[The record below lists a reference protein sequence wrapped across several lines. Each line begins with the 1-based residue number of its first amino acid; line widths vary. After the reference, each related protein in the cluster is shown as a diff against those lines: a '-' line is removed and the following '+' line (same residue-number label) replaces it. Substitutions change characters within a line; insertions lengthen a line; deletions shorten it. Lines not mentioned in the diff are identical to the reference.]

1 MLFANLLAVA
11 RVAVLFIL
19 ILAHVSIYCLVTL
32 VSNAERNIKQR
43 HLPVHISIRNPVAV
57 RGQVM
62 LWFIEPNSA
71 NKKKNTNFKF
81 SKNTLD
87 NLKIKDSTP

>member
-19 ILAHVSIYCLVTL
+19 ILAHVSIYSLVTL
-32 VSNAERNIKQR
+32 VSNTDGISNNDT
-43 HLPVHISIRNPVAV
+43 VHISIRIPVAV
-57 RGQVM
+57 WGQVM

-71 NKKKNTNFKF
+71 IKKNTHFKF

>member
-19 ILAHVSIYCLVTL
+19 ILAHVSIYSLVTL
-32 VSNAERNIKQR
+32 VSNADGISNNDT
-43 HLPVHISIRNPVAV
+43 VHISIRIPVAV
-57 RGQVM
+57 WGQVM
-62 LWFIEPNSA
+62 LWFIEPISA
-71 NKKKNTNFKF
+71 IKKKIYTHFKF

>member
-19 ILAHVSIYCLVTL
+19 ILAHVSIYSLVTL
-32 VSNAERNIKQR
+32 VSNADGISNNDT
-43 HLPVHISIRNPVAV
+43 VHISIKIPVAV
-57 RGQVM
+57 WGQVM
-62 LWFIEPNSA
+62 LWFIEPISA
-71 NKKKNTNFKF
+71 IKKKNTHFKF